1 MTLKDFFEHCGD
13 NPSYLLAY
21 FILIPFTALLAG
33 WLGKDEGQEKP
44 WQYLY
49 SALIYLAAIPGV
61 FAVALTIYTLIIEKR
76 PILNTDVYSQILP
89 VISMIATLLIISRN
103 ADIKDIPGFDKISG
117 LVISLSA
124 TMGILWFMDKVHI
137 FAITVIPF
145 SYLIIIFIVILIAIR
160 IGWVKMF
167 AK

>member
-1 MTLKDFFEHCGD
+1 MTLKDFFEHCAA
-13 NPSYLLAY
+13 NPTYLLAY

-49 SALIYLAAIPGV
+49 SALIYLVAIPGV

-76 PILNTDVYSQILP
+76 PILNMDVYSQILP

-103 ADIKDIPGFDKISG
+103 AEIKYIPGFDKISG

-124 TMGILWFMDKVHI
+124 AMGIIWFMDKVHI
-137 FAITVIPF
+137 FAITIMPF
-145 SYLIIIFIVILIAIR
+145 SSLIIMFIVILIAIR

>member
-1 MTLKDFFEHCGD
+1 MTLKEFFEFSAD

-33 WLGKDEGQEKP
+33 WLGKDEGEEKP

-49 SALIYLAAIPGV
+49 SALIYLVAIPGV

-76 PILNTDVYSQILP
+76 PILNTDVYIQILP
-89 VISMIATLLIISRN
+89 VLSMIATLLIISRN
-103 ADIKDIPGFDKISG
+103 ADIKTIPGFDKISG

-124 TMGILWFMDKVHI
+124 AMGIIWFMDKVHI
-137 FAITVIPF
+137 FAITIMPF
-145 SYLIIIFIVILIAIR
+145 SSLVIMFVVILIVIR

-167 AK
+167 SR